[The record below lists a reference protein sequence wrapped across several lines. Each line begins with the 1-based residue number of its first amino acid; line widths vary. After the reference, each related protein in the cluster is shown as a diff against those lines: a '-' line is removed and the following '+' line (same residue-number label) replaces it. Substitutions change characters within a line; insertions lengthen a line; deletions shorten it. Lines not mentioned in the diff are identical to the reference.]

1 MYFADPLV
9 TTISKLG
16 PLTGISAFFIS
27 MVFVPVA
34 SNFSELIGSVLFARK
49 RTKKSLSVIFDMLY
63 GGVIMNN
70 ALCLGAFLLL
80 LSMKGLVWKFGSETL
95 ALLCVALFVGLIGT
109 CRSTYVTYMGVL
121 VLMMFPLSVLLVVL
135 FRLALP
141 GY

>member
-1 MYFADPLV
+1 MTA
-9 TTISKLG
+9 
-16 PLTGISAFFIS
+16 
-27 MVFVPVA
+27 
-34 SNFSELIGSVLFARK
+34 VL
-49 RTKKSLSVIFDMLY
+49 SP
-63 GGVIMNN
+63 N
-70 ALCLGAFLLL
+70 GAFLLL

-95 ALLCVALFVGLIGT
+95 ALLFVALFVGLIGT